1 MHRGNARNIRYEK
14 SGARTHEI
22 PPRGCQ
28 PDKTHVGSIDLH
40 ALRREQVRK
49 EALAAPGIQNLGT
62 PLQTCGGDQAAH
74 KRPIQ
79 KVLMA
84 EVVVLQVR
92 AIIKIS
98 QREANSEECWF
109 VRSTWSRREESN
121 APSADYESAALPLSY
136 TGNEA
141 IQAYRICSGAR
152 RARCKARRTTSVMSS
167 HSVTSD
173 SISFTPCWFARH
185 TEAAPRQGCL
195 ATWWRG
201 WTIHLPPGNQ
211 HHSRLTC
218 TLQPL
223 SATGISKLSA
233 GRHHGDGRPL
243 VNVPDRGKL
252 ARTQPQAM
260 KAHMLQIRPWRAE
273 HACSI
278 AKSIYANVKSS
289 RCGEVA
295 LQPAPSSQFDIV
307 SHGRET

>member
-14 SGARTHEI
+14 SGARTHVI

-28 PDKTHVGSIDLH
+28 PDETHVGSIDLH

-49 EALAAPGIQNLGT
+49 EALAATGIQNLGT

-121 APSADYESAALPLSY
+121 APSADYKSAALPLSY
-136 TGNEA
+136 TGDEA

-152 RARCKARRTTSVMSS
+152 RTRGKARRTTSVMGS
-167 HSVTSD
+167 HSVRWD
-173 SISFTPCWFARH
+173 STSFTPCWFARH
-185 TEAAPRQGCL
+185 TAAAPRQALRGQL
-195 ATWWRG
+195 APG

-211 HHSRLTC
+211 HHSRPTC
-218 TLQPL
+218 TLQPH

-233 GRHHGDGRPL
+233 RRHDGDGKSL
-243 VNVPDRGKL
+243 VDVPDMGKL
-252 ARTQPQAM
+252 ARTQPKAK

-278 AKSIYANVKSS
+278 AKSIYANVKCS
-289 RCGEVA
+289 RCAEVA
-295 LQPAPSSQFDIV
+295 VQPRAF
-307 SHGRET
+307 